1 MIKEFFRKTKSSFQI
16 APDESDL
23 FLTLGTASFFYGA
36 FLVYPPA
43 AYMLLGCIF
52 FIIAYLQAKGGN

>member
-1 MIKEFFRKTKSSFQI
+1 MIKEFFRNAKSSFKV

-23 FLTLGTASFFYGA
+23 FLCLGTSSFFYGA

-43 AYMLLGCIF
+43 AFLALGVIF
-52 FIIAYLQAKGGN
+52 FIIAYLQSRGGN

>member
-1 MIKEFFRKTKSSFQI
+1 MIIKFFRNLQSRFNV

-23 FLTLGTASFFYGA
+23 FLCLGTSSFFYGA

-43 AYMLLGCIF
+43 AFLALGVIF
-52 FIIAYLQAKGGN
+52 FIIAYLQARGGN

>member
-1 MIKEFFRKTKSSFQI
+1 MIKEFFRNLQSRFNV

-23 FLTLGTASFFYGA
+23 FLCMGTVSFFYGA

-43 AYMLLGCIF
+43 AYMLLGVIF
-52 FIIAYLQAKGGN
+52 FVIAYLQAKGGN